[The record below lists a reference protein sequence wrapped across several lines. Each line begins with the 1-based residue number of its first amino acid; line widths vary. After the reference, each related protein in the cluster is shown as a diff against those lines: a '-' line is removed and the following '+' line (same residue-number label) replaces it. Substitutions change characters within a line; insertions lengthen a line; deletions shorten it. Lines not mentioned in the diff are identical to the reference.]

1 MRSYKVRYKVY
12 YLVSSNHWHQNVA
25 NKRYSI
31 KASTLQEL
39 KEKIPAYLKG
49 LFKRNPGFKDKIL
62 PGLEIVA
69 YENFDYYLTLPLKKK
84 DYRNPEA
91 RTEEFNGITFHRQ
104 SRIDKVLAGLIY
116 CVIRGF
122 DDTFKRIC
130 TFNWPF
136 AFDRF
141 VNRKFKDECFWGDLD
156 RKERKKIIAECR
168 TAAHNITLDN
178 NILNPIS
185 E

>member
-1 MRSYKVRYKVY
+1 MY
-12 YLVSSNHWHQNVA
+12 YLVSSNHWHQNVK
-25 NKRYSI
+25 NGRYSI

-39 KEKIPAYLKG
+39 KEKIPAHLKWV
-49 LFKRNPGFKDKIL
+49 FKRNPSFKDKIL

-69 YENFDYYLTLPLKKK
+69 YENFDYYLIIPLKKI
-84 DYRNPEA
+84 DYKNPEA
-91 RTEEFNGITFHRQ
+91 RKDEFNGITFHRQ
-104 SRIDKVLAGLIY
+104 TRIDKVLAGLIY

-141 VNRKFKDECFWGDLD
+141 INRKLKGECFWGDLD
-156 RKERKKIIAECR
+156 RKERKKIIAESR
-168 TAAHNITLDN
+168 AAAHNITLNN
-178 NILNPIS
+178 NILDTIS